1 MASGGTRGGTG
12 YYSDPSNVGRNA
24 EKRFESLGVD
34 MPESVRDMIDDA
46 RKGKMPDDL
55 DL

>member
-1 MASGGTRGGTG
+1 MASGGTRGAG
-12 YYSDPSNVGRNA
+12 YYSDPSNIGRHA

-46 RKGKMPDDL
+46 RKGKMPDEL